1 MLKYLFTLLSLGV
14 FAQNNYQLHVLGT
27 VQDAGSPHISCTKSC
42 CSDLSLEAK
51 SQRKVSCLAIENKQ
65 TGEYYIFDATPDFP
79 AQIRMVNP
87 HKLPSGIF
95 LTHAHIGH
103 YTGLM
108 YLGRE
113 GLGADKI
120 PVYTMPKMKHFLNT
134 NGPWSQLVALQNI
147 ELKEMA
153 NKKSFKLEKDLIV
166 TPFLVPHR
174 DEYSETVG
182 YQISV
187 KGEKILFIPDINKW
201 SVWEESIAEKIHD
214 SDLAF
219 VDATFFDQNEVK
231 RDISEIPHPF
241 VVESMKLF
249 EKLSKKDKAKVH
261 FIHLNHTNP
270 LLDKESDAYKSV
282 LKNGYKVAEF
292 GQEINF

>member
-1 MLKYLFTLLSLGV
+1 MLKYLFFLFSFGL
-14 FAQNNYQLHVLGT
+14 FAQNNYQLHILGT

-42 CSDLSLEAK
+42 CTALSLEVMN
-51 SQRKVSCLAIENKQ
+51 QRKVSCLAIENVQ
-65 TGEYYIFDATPDFP
+65 TGDYYIFDATPDF
-79 AQIRMVNP
+79 ASQIRMVNP
-87 HKLPSGIF
+87 SKLPSGVF

-108 YLGRE
+108 FLGRE
-113 GLGADKI
+113 GLGADKV
-120 PVYTMPKMKHFLNT
+120 PVYAMPKMKHFLNT
-134 NGPWSQLVALQNI
+134 NGPWSQLVALKNI

-153 NKKSFKLEKDLIV
+153 NKKLIELDENLSL

-182 YQISV
+182 YEINV
-187 KGEKILFIPDINKW
+187 KGKSILFIPDINKW
-201 SVWEESIAEKIHD
+201 SVWDESIVEKIQN
-214 SDLAF
+214 SDFAF

-249 EKLSKKDKAKVH
+249 NEMSFENKAKVH
-261 FIHLNHTNP
+261 FIHLNHSNP
-270 LLDKESDAYKSV
+270 LLDTNSSAYKEV
-282 LKNGYKVAEF
+282 LKRGFKIAEI
-292 GQEINF
+292 GQKISF